1 MELKQLDMEALLER
15 AELEGVDP
23 VALQQLSSMR
33 EPQDSV
39 CRSVLEHRGLVPP
52 LEPEPEPESEKEIVA
67 VPTRQELDAGL
78 TAVKDQERRGSNV
91 SVSSI
96 ARALKLYGP
105 HVSAVTAVCN
115 EGRH

>member
-1 MELKQLDMEALLER
+1 M
-15 AELEGVDP
+15 
-23 VALQQLSSMR
+23 
-33 EPQDSV
+33 
-39 CRSVLEHRGLVPP
+39 CRSVLEQRGLVPP
-52 LEPEPEPESEKEIVA
+52 LEPEPETEKEIVA

-96 ARALKLYGP
+96 ASALKLYGP